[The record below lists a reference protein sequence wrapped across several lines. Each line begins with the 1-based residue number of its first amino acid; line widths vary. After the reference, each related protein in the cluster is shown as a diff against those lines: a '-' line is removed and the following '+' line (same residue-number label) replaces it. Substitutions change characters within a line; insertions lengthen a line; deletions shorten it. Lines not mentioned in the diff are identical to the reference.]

1 MPIGRAAT
9 WGDGR
14 DLTIA
19 TFGNGLRMSLRVAAR
34 LQAEGVGVRV
44 VDLRWLAPL
53 PVADVVREARATGRL
68 LVVDETRATGGIS
81 EGLLT
86 GLLEA
91 GYAGRLAR
99 IAADD
104 SLVPLGAAAS
114 LVLVSEADVEDAARL
129 LLA

>member
-1 MPIGRAAT
+1 
-9 WGDGR
+9 
-14 DLTIA
+14 
-19 TFGNGLRMSLRVAAR
+19 MSLRVAAR
-34 LQAEGVGVRV
+34 LRREGVGVRV